1 MSRVFVAQETALD
14 RKVVI
19 KVPSM
24 WRGSVHHSVRELG
37 VFVPYR
43 MPIAGLYQTGGST
56 APGGS
61 VTGQPGRNAAIA
73 MLQDDGKSLEQVLGK
88 LPRP

>member
-1 MSRVFVAQETALD
+1 MDTDFGKTWPSVSFPPPFFLTFV
-14 RKVVI
+14 
-19 KVPSM
+19 
-24 WRGSVHHSVRELG
+24 GSVRELG
-37 VFVPYR
+37 VFVPHR

-88 LPRP
+88 PPRP

>member
-1 MSRVFVAQETALD
+1 MLLSPLD
-14 RKVVI
+14 IERMN
-19 KVPSM
+19 PSM
-24 WRGSVHHSVRELG
+24 WRGSVHDGIRELG

-73 MLQDDGKSLEQVLGK
+73 ILQDEGKSLEHVLGK
-88 LPRP
+88 PPRP